1 MNKRIRKKKIT
12 QKRNASRKF
21 ILSMKEG
28 FDKDRMLMRHA
39 ILFDDYKF
47 VHEVSGPECYIIMP
61 RKMGRTLAYNMMYEH
76 LNKKEYKL

>member
-28 FDKDRMLMRHA
+28 FDKYEMLMRHA

-47 VHEVSGPECYIIMP
+47 VNEIIGPHRWMLSY
-61 RKMGRTLAYNMMYEH
+61 LD
-76 LNKKEYKL
+76 KEYEL